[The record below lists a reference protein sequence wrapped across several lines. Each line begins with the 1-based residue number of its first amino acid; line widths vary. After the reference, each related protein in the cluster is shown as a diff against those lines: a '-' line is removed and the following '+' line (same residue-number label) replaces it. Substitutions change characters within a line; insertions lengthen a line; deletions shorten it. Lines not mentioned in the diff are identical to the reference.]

1 MLVLEFI
8 PEIYIPLFI
17 FFARILDV
25 SMGTLRIMFVAKG
38 MRVKSTILGFFEVL
52 IWIIIVVQIF
62 QNLNNWLNYI
72 AFAGGFA
79 AGTYFGMLIEEK
91 MQMGIQIFRVITNH
105 DPTLLLEKLRESG
118 FRVTA
123 INAEG
128 SFGAV
133 RILFMVARRRRWKE
147 LSELVT
153 EYAPN
158 SFYSVEDVKYVS
170 SMEKDLAPT
179 PDLWSRLL
187 KLKKSI

>member
-1 MLVLEFI
+1 MLVLDFI
-8 PEIYIPLFI
+8 PELYVPLFI

-38 MRVKSTILGFFEVL
+38 MRGKATLLGFFEVL
-52 IWIIIVVQIF
+52 IWIIIVAQIF
-62 QNLNNWLNYI
+62 LNLDNWLNYI

-79 AGTYFGMLIEEK
+79 AGTYIGMLIEEK
-91 MQMGIQIFRVITNH
+91 MQMGIQIFRIITNQ
-105 DPTLLLEKLRESG
+105 DPTLLLEKLREAG

-123 INAEG
+123 VNAHG
-128 SFGAV
+128 TFGAV
-133 RILFMVARRRRWKE
+133 RILFMVTKRRRWKE
-147 LSELVT
+147 LADLVS

-170 SMEKDLAPT
+170 SMEEDLTPT
-179 PDLWSRLL
+179 PDLISRML